1 MFLKG
6 KLVRPSTT
14 DFIIYISRS
23 KISKNQIEL
32 ALVYLVL
39 QDPKRAQKI
48 NLLFKMKHVM

>member
-48 NLLFKMKHVM
+48 NLLFKMKLVM